1 MQSFDSLGIPDTS
14 LRGLN
19 TRTALRV
26 RKSKSEPTVDR
37 ILKGKRQMHRSVL
50 RQLIFTLVKL
60 VSVSQTLPD
69 FLFLSYTQFYKHT
82 LTFNTHPCQ
91 VIISNCVSN
100 IQYVNPVRAELIN
113 RD

>member
-37 ILKGKRQMHRSVL
+37 ILKGKRQTHRSVL

-69 FLFLSYTQFYKHT
+69 FLFLSHT
-82 LTFNTHPCQ
+82 HSSTNTRSLSTHIHARSLQ
-91 VIISNCVSN
+91 ATV
-100 IQYVNPVRAELIN
+100 
-113 RD
+113 